1 MNLRGI
7 GTSAYV
13 CFIVV
18 LHADLA
24 VAAASTEEALSRAL
38 AISKTESVAS
48 RFSSLS
54 IDWTRITAAEDDDA
68 PPDITEPGPDMGN
81 FPNSAF
87 TLRKGRSYVESAP
100 LTMTTGN
107 SAGPAAYLWPYL
119 LRYGI
124 TDDVELRLLG
134 NGLTST
140 FGQSPTTGFS
150 PLCVDLK
157 VHLWDGD
164 DRLIPSTSLEVW
176 VLTEWGSQA
185 FNGGTQPSIN
195 LNFDLPLR
203 ESTNLELSVGLTGV
217 QDAIDVRTGSR
228 VKPRHRH
235 LLDLV
240 HQPGANLY
248 QFACQWA
255 VEQEVTDRLQF
266 FVHGYYN
273 GALKFDQGAG
283 SVAGVGG
290 FYQLSPRLTTFCSFN
305 AGLDDQVAPFST
317 QWGWAYAL

>member
-1 MNLRGI
+1 MLRHGS
-7 GTSAYV
+7 GSSAY
-13 CFIVV
+13 
-18 LHADLA
+18 A
-24 VAAASTEEALSRAL
+24 VAVAVLCAVVATTARADETFVRTPVVST
-38 AISKTESVAS
+38 TESFAA
-48 RFSSLS
+48 RFSSLRG
-54 IDWTRITAAEDDDA
+54 DWTRLTAAEDDVDG
-68 PPDITEPGPDMGN
+68 PDIGEPGPDMGN

-87 TLRKGRSYVESAP
+87 TLPKGRSYLESAP

-124 TDDVELRLLG
+124 TDDVEFRLLG

-140 FGQSPTTGFS
+140 YGQSPTTGLS
-150 PLCVDLK
+150 PLCVDMK

-164 DRLIPSTSLEVW
+164 ERLIPASSLEVF
-176 VLTEWGSQA
+176 VLTEWGSEA
-185 FNGGTQPSIN
+185 FNGGTQPSLN

-203 ESTNLELSVGLTGV
+203 ESTNLEVSVGLTGV
-217 QDAIDVRTGSR
+217 QDALDVRSGSR
-228 VKPRHRH
+228 VKPRFRH
-235 LLDLV
+235 LLDLI
-240 HQPGANLY
+240 HQPGINVY
-248 QFACQWA
+248 QFSCQWA
-255 VEQEVTDRLQF
+255 VEQEVTDRLQV

-283 SVAGVGG
+283 TVAGVGG
-290 FYQLSPRLTTFCSFN
+290 FYQLTARWMTFCSFN